1 MVPELVGPDNL
12 REQVAE
18 VMRLLY
24 RRGLVSIL
32 GGNASILD
40 KGRGLVY
47 ISPTA
52 VPRTRITAGDVAV
65 ITLDGEVVEGRPSS
79 EWRMHLEIYRRVEG
93 AVAIVHAHPPY
104 TLLVSRLASR
114 GITPRLSDMLSV
126 LSEAGISAGG
136 CVAEAPWAPP
146 GTAELADKVA
156 SALAGSRCRVAVM
169 ERHGVVAYSP
179 DSIYRALDAVEA
191 IEDLARIVYAE
202 AVASRRVLDV

>member
-1 MVPELVGPDNL
+1 MTWPDNP

-24 RRGLVSIL
+24 SRRLVSIL
-32 GGNASILD
+32 GGNASIID
-40 KGRGLVY
+40 RDEGIVY
-47 ISPTA
+47 ISPTGI
-52 VPRTRITAGDVAV
+52 PRTRITVDDVAV
-65 ITLDGEVVEGRPSS
+65 LTMDGRVVEGKPSS
-79 EWRMHLEIYRRVEG
+79 EWRMHLEIYRRIRD
-93 AVAIVHAHPPY
+93 ATAIVHAHPPY
-104 TLLVSRLASR
+104 TLLVSRLASK
-114 GITPRLSDMLSV
+114 GLTPRLSDALNV

-146 GTAELADKVA
+146 GTEELADRVA

-191 IEDLARIVYAE
+191 IEDLARIVYSE
-202 AVASRRVLDV
+202 ALVLRSRLNV